1 MSIRYA
7 TCGSKNVYVET
18 KKEGYNLKA
27 GVIGTALV
35 GVPGALA
42 GTVGNDT
49 KYYHCRECGQTL
61 NKPMM
66 SIESD
71 WIDKWIA
78 NPIDY
83 QDELKSMKSKYK
95 NIEWEISDYKI
106 EEVLR
111 NTKRKISI
119 RPEFSNL
126 TPINRIAES
135 IYVELQQMNITLISE
150 EQLRLMLNDEDA
162 SGYISA
168 ISRLEDSGRIA
179 REKIGTNTWIRLITD
194 ISEMKELALKEDS
207 KSEANHLLNKNL
219 KKYQKNFMQKVE
231 FKKKYSLNELYEL
244 VENNLCNIIPNQTTY
259 FWEVFRKDFLE
270 SLQKKEQLYFKDGD
284 YYFRTLERAE
294 EILSAKEREQ
304 EEKQKKKY
312 LVLMQILLDIFKNYP
327 EEMFTIEQIMKERL
341 VVDSSASIRSVKYAL
356 GYLREDGMIIKKKSY
371 YALTGIEERLEE
383 KRRCE
388 EEEFKRHKEEI
399 DKKNEEI
406 RKENELIE
414 NENTEI
420 RIKIDELEK
429 ERNLV
434 NITISDN
441 KNKLFGAGAKARKE
455 AQARAEEINKEIIDL
470 RNQIKFTKKYL
481 SL

>member
-1 MSIRYA
+1 MSIRCA

-162 SGYISA
+162 AGYISA

-259 FWEVFRKDFLE
+259 FWEDFRKDFLE

-356 GYLREDGMIIKKKSY
+356 G
-371 YALTGIEERLEE
+371 
-383 KRRCE
+383 
-388 EEEFKRHKEEI
+388 
-399 DKKNEEI
+399 
-406 RKENELIE
+406 
-414 NENTEI
+414 
-420 RIKIDELEK
+420 
-429 ERNLV
+429 
-434 NITISDN
+434 
-441 KNKLFGAGAKARKE
+441 
-455 AQARAEEINKEIIDL
+455 
-470 RNQIKFTKKYL
+470 
-481 SL
+481 